1 MSVNS
6 KMTAI
11 ADELRALMG
20 ATGALT
26 LDGMAQQAG
35 AANDAA
41 DAQAG
46 LIAQIT
52 EALQGKAGAS
62 GGSVT
67 LPYGVEEIIVTEIVP
82 AEDITSGYDI
92 PVTLP
97 SSSEYNMR
105 VFAFMNEVKHEDD
118 LPENIVL
125 AGYYGSHTEG
135 STSSSQRFMLLTTST
150 GTTGNTYAEIVSPY
164 YAGQPNSSIHLYGTS
179 SRKFAA
185 GKRYCCVVFI
195 RRKDT

>member
-46 LIAQIT
+46 LIDQIT
-52 EALQGKAGAS
+52 EALQGKAGGGALKTGTFTAATS
-62 GGSVT
+62 GIQTITHGLGKVPDYFVMCMKANSTGKTNSVINVFAAPMRQFFCYSNSNT
-67 LPYGVEEIIVTEIVP
+67 TGFTVYQQDSETNDFTTEIWDFSKYDCVGS
-82 AEDITSGYDI
+82 ANEQTIQVGYPYNDCYLH
-92 PVTLP
+92 VGT
-97 SSSEYNMR
+97 EYQWI
-105 VFAFMNEVKHEDD
+105 AF
-118 LPENIVL
+118 
-125 AGYYGSHTEG
+125 
-135 STSSSQRFMLLTTST
+135 
-150 GTTGNTYAEIVSPY
+150 
-164 YAGQPNSSIHLYGTS
+164 
-179 SRKFAA
+179 
-185 GKRYCCVVFI
+185 
-195 RRKDT
+195 

>member
-52 EALQGKAGAS
+52 EALEGKAGA
-62 GGSVT
+62 GALKTGT
-67 LPYGVEEIIVTEIVP
+67 FT
-82 AEDITSGYDI
+82 AATSGIQTITHGLGKI
-92 PVTLP
+92 PDYFVMCMQDDSGKKTK
-97 SSSEYNMR
+97 SVIN
-105 VFAFMNEVKHEDD
+105 VFATPMRQFFCYSNSNLSGFTIYQQDSETNDFTNEIGDTNKYDGVGSANEQT
-118 LPENIVL
+118 IQV
-125 AGYYGSHTEG
+125 GYPYSDCYLHVGTEYKWIA
-135 STSSSQRFMLLTTST
+135 F
-150 GTTGNTYAEIVSPY
+150 
-164 YAGQPNSSIHLYGTS
+164 
-179 SRKFAA
+179 
-185 GKRYCCVVFI
+185 
-195 RRKDT
+195 